1 MHSGDQRNRED
12 APRSDTS
19 LCTSAALH
27 QSISTSVVLGTAL
40 VHVRNRAGSWQTL
53 RTLIDSASQIS
64 AITTV
69 CVDQLGLKCV
79 RWTSPVTDLGGVPI
93 DNVQG
98 RTEFS
103 VQPRFAV
110 EPVLAV
116 HAWVLPSITA
126 DLP

>member
-1 MHSGDQRNRED
+1 
-12 APRSDTS
+12 
-19 LCTSAALH
+19 
-27 QSISTSVVLGTAL
+27 
-40 VHVRNRAGSWQTL
+40 
-53 RTLIDSASQIS
+53 
-64 AITTV
+64 
-69 CVDQLGLKCV
+69 V
-79 RWTSPVTDLGGVPI
+79 RWTSPVTGLACVPI

-126 DLP
+126 DLPRNNLPNNMKDRFSNLALADPTFHKPAPIDILLGGDVYPSVMNG